1 MPALLSYSNKYTLT
15 FVSGK
20 GSCRRSWNSCSPP
33 TFSPQPL
40 RRLRTFARVN
50 RNPNC
55 FTIDTL
61 SKDPII
67 TINQRSRGGAIYL
80 DEEEATLTKFAFF
93 QGRIVPIEEAKISVM
108 THAFNYGTGCFEGI
122 RAYWNEAEEQLFVF
136 RMREHYERFLDSMGM
151 LMMERRHSADELGQI
166 TLELLRCETYR
177 ANAYI
182 RPIAYK
188 ADEIIG
194 VRLHGLKNDVT
205 IWTTPYGGYVQN
217 EEGARVGF
225 SSWRRIGDN
234 IVPPRGKITGAYANS
249 AFIKSEAML
258 NGFDEALVL
267 SQNGTVS
274 EGSAENVFIVRDG
287 VVITPPVSEDILEGI
302 TRATIIELAR
312 AELGMQV
319 NERPIGRTE
328 FYVADEAFF
337 TGTGVQIAAIVEVDH
352 RPLGAGKMGPVVS
365 SIRDLY
371 FDVVRGR
378 ERKYRHWCTP
388 VYTDVREPAI
398 IR

>member
-1 MPALLSYSNKYTLT
+1 M
-15 FVSGK
+15 
-20 GSCRRSWNSCSPP
+20 
-33 TFSPQPL
+33 
-40 RRLRTFARVN
+40 
-50 RNPNC
+50 
-55 FTIDTL
+55 
-61 SKDPII
+61 
-67 TINQRSRGGAIYL
+67 
-80 DEEEATLTKFAFF
+80 TKFAFF

-122 RAYWNEAEEQLFVF
+122 RAYWNETEEQLFVF
-136 RMREHYERFLDSMGM
+136 RMREHYERLLDSMGM
-151 LMMERRHSADELGQI
+151 LLMERRHSADGLGQI
-166 TLELLRCETYR
+166 TLELLRREGYR
-177 ANAYI
+177 TDAYI
-182 RPIAYK
+182 RPTAYK
-188 ADEIIG
+188 VDEIIG
-194 VRLHGLKNDVT
+194 VRLHGLKDEVT
-205 IWTTPYGGYVQN
+205 IWTTPFGRYVEN
-217 EEGARVGF
+217 EEGTRVGF

-234 IVPPRGKITGAYANS
+234 VVPPRSKITGAYANS

-287 VVITPPVSEDILEGI
+287 VVMTPPVSEDILEGI

-319 NERPIGRTE
+319 IERPIGRTE

-352 RPLGAGKMGPVVS
+352 RPLGTGKMGPVVS

-378 ERKYRHWCTP
+378 ERKYRHWCTT
-388 VYTDVREPAI
+388 VYADVREPVSL
-398 IR
+398 R